1 MYRTQMALAAELIGA
16 VTVPAAATD
25 LVLGDTAFEA
35 EDIRRACHERG
46 FGWVVPVNPERVLAG
61 PKPRHKVASLATAL
75 SAAHFEAVRLVP
87 GQGAEAAQRRAARR
101 RRAAQSQPPDVLGVP
116 V

>member
-16 VTVPAAATD
+16 VTVPAAATV

-46 FGWVVPVNPERVLAG
+46 FGWGVPVNPERVLAG
-61 PKPRHKVASLATAL
+61 PKPRPKVASFATAL

-87 GQGAEAAQRRAARR
+87 SHGSAGPQRRGALR
-101 RRAAQSQPPDVLGVP
+101 S
-116 V
+116 